1 MNERFESG
9 YLPVSHKILWIV
21 LRIGLLAWGVYG
33 LFHGSVVEFLE
44 AIFAII
50 FTHLWDFFQIFGGF
64 SFITRVDY
72 LTQTMLNL
80 FIFIGVVV
88 GSTLNN
94 RTNFTDFDIVTHF
107 SAGFISAWFA
117 YDFAVTVQGPKRRLS
132 PALAAL
138 FAICFACFIS
148 IGWETYEFTMD
159 RIYGFSLQCTK
170 PMSDYGLTDT
180 MTDEIIQASGGLIGM
195 FLVAFLK
202 NGKIG
207 RNKKAYAKKARM
219 AEEREQLKERLLKE
233 YLDQQKNNR

>member
-1 MNERFESG
+1 MGDRFESG
-9 YLPVSHKILWIV
+9 FLPASHKMLWLILRAGI
-21 LRIGLLAWGVYG
+21 IIWGIYG
-33 LFHGSVVEFLE
+33 LFHGSTVEFLE
-44 AIFAII
+44 AIFAIM

-72 LTQTMLNL
+72 LTQTMLNV

-94 RTNFTDFDIVTHF
+94 RTNFSHFDLVTHF
-107 SAGFISAWFA
+107 CAGFMSAWFG
-117 YDFAVTVQGPKRRLS
+117 YDFAVLIQGNKRRLS
-132 PALAAL
+132 PALAAM
-138 FAICFACFIS
+138 FAIFCACFIS

-159 RIYGFSLQCTK
+159 RIYGLTLQCSV

-195 FLVAFLK
+195 FAVAFLR

-207 RNKKAYAKKARM
+207 KHKKMYALKAKQ
-219 AEEREQLKERLLKE
+219 ALEREQLKEKLLKE
-233 YLDQQKNNR
+233 YINEHKNNR